1 MDTQQEFLRI
11 LAALFDKAGIPYM
24 IAGSIGSSFYG
35 QPRATNDIDIVVD
48 TDNAG
53 LKKFLETLEPDYY
66 VNKNAAMD
74 ALNHRSMFNI
84 IDNQTGWKVD
94 VIIRKSRPFSQE
106 EFRRR
111 QHTNLMGLSTWLLS
125 PEDSILSKL
134 EWTKNRESTSQL
146 RDVLGVLIAQWDR
159 LDFEYLKKWAP
170 QLEISTM
177 LDELTKEAQR
187 IRNEQL

>member
-1 MDTQQEFLRI
+1 MDTQQEFLHR

-53 LKKFLETLEPDYY
+53 LEKFLEMLGSDYY
-66 VNKNAAMD
+66 VNKHAAMD

-106 EFRRR
+106 EFLRRR
-111 QHTNLMGLSTWLLS
+111 HADLMGLSTWLLS

-134 EWTKNRESTSQL
+134 EWVKSRESPAHL
-146 RDVLGVLIAQWDR
+146 RDVLGVLLAQWDR
-159 LDFEYLKKWAP
+159 LDFEYLKKWAS
-170 QLEISTM
+170 QLEVTET
-177 LDELTKEAQR
+177 LTELIEEALR
-187 IRNEQL
+187 IRSEQL